1 MRFFVFQIVLAVLFV
16 FIASASNA
24 SGLLVTCD
32 TGGAK
37 LERYDER
44 VRAWKPLGNLPRLI
58 VVPQYEYVL
67 FRVSA
72 EGFETLEQGVDVRT
86 SGTRHEHVA
95 LEPVNPDPK
104 RLALFAVAGHVV
116 SRTRK
121 PVLPNMYRVLTRNMT
136 TYQAGRGQA
145 VQDENPVGAES
156 WYSNTLA
163 DLSTN
168 RAAAEGDRIFCGVFS
183 WDRKRCLGYV
193 YRVLTSEDLAQ
204 GYVQLDIKIQ

>member
-1 MRFFVFQIVLAVLFV
+1 MRFRVFQFVLAVLFV
-16 FIASASNA
+16 FTVSASDA
-24 SGLLVTCD
+24 SGLLVTSD

-37 LERYDER
+37 LERYDEG
-44 VRAWKPLGNLPRLI
+44 VRAWKLLGNLPRLI
-58 VVPQYEYVL
+58 VIPQYEYVL

-72 EGFETLEQGVDVRT
+72 DGFEPFEQGVDVRT
-86 SGTRHEHVA
+86 SGTRHEHIV

-104 RLALFAVAGHVV
+104 KLALFAVAGHVI
-116 SRTRK
+116 SRTGK

-145 VQDENPVGAES
+145 VQDENPIGNET

-168 RAAAEGDRIFCGVFS
+168 RAVAEGDRIFCGVFS
-183 WDRKRCLGYV
+183 WDRRRCLGYV
-193 YRVLTSEDLAQ
+193 YHVLTSDDLAQ
-204 GYVQLDIKIQ
+204 GYVQLDIRIK